1 MMTST
6 PVCWTVWGS
15 RRHSWVVDAD
25 PANGLKQETVRDIF
39 GYQIKEDTWVVTTA
53 WPWMEGEMYYEQLSV
68 QQVDYPHGCYAH
80 HEAALHMVNDEYDC
94 ELHSVV
100 CVRAVLHF
108 AHSWQRKAKRKLLR
122 RQAAHHVLLL

>member
-1 MMTST
+1 
-6 PVCWTVWGS
+6 
-15 RRHSWVVDAD
+15 
-25 PANGLKQETVRDIF
+25 
-39 GYQIKEDTWVVTTA
+39 
-53 WPWMEGEMYYEQLSV
+53 MYYEQLSV

-108 AHSWQRKAKRKLLR
+108 AHLWQRKAKRKLLR
-122 RQAAHHVLLL
+122 RQAAHHVLLLCWAKKLMPLIAEHIYVFAQPHTIASIETQFSLDYLNQMD